1 MKTWA
6 RHLRDFVGL
15 LRYLRPYLGAG
26 RGLLLAVLAS
36 SLVITLFEGV
46 GVGLLV
52 PLLSLLLGG
61 EQATPMRPIQYLQA
75 QFPGHSP
82 AFYVGVCCVA
92 IVGAIAAKN
101 VGGYVSHIFS
111 SRLKRRIAVNLRDAL
126 FRRLQQAPLDLFDS
140 HPAGEI
146 ANIFLVES
154 FRASQAIDGA
164 IGLLQRG
171 SIALVYLGVLF
182 YISWPLTLLVVGL
195 GTAIGASLSFAYG
208 RLTRAGAEVTEIN
221 HRLASTLQQS
231 FAGIRVVRAANSQAT
246 EMRAFHEL
254 NDAQAKAEERS
265 NHALALVFPV
275 TETVAVIGAMVIVAV
290 AYIFWVKP
298 GRMLSSYLLG
308 YGFVL
313 LRLLPLLYQLYGMQ
327 GHLLYLAGGIRE
339 VRKWLDTPIFPER
352 PFGVRTFAGVERR
365 VTFER
370 VSFSYGDKAP
380 ALSDVSFEVPA
391 GHTVAIVGPSGSG
404 KSTLASLL
412 LRLRAPSSGR
422 IAVDGVD
429 AWDFTPAS
437 WHDAVFIVEQDAFLF
452 HGTLRENVLYAC
464 TDARAAALDAAIAT
478 ANLEDVVA
486 NLPAG
491 LDTLVGDRGAMLS
504 GGQRQRVAIARAVV
518 RNPAIL
524 ILDEAT
530 SHLDAVSE
538 QLVQQALNKAS
549 RGRTTLV
556 IAHRLSTI
564 READWIIVLED
575 GRLIEQ
581 GTWNDL
587 KARAGMFDR
596 LLSGMAR
603 A

>member
-1 MKTWA
+1 MKGWLK
-6 RHLRDFVGL
+6 HLRDFAGL
-15 LRYLRPYLGAG
+15 LQYLRPYLGAG

-36 SLVITLFEGV
+36 SLAMTVFEGV

-61 EQATPMRPIQYLQA
+61 EQAKPMRPIQFLQA

-92 IVGAIAAKN
+92 IVGAISAKN
-101 VGGYVSHIFS
+101 LGGYVSHIFS
-111 SRLKRRIAVNLRDAL
+111 SRLKRRISVNLRDAL
-126 FRRLQQAPLDLFDS
+126 FARLQQAPLELFDS
-140 HPAGEI
+140 RPAGEI

-154 FRASQAIDGA
+154 SRASAAFDGA
-164 IGLLQRG
+164 IGLIQRG

-195 GTAIGASLSFAYG
+195 GAAIGLSLSFAYG
-208 RLTRAGAEVTEIN
+208 RLTQAGTEVTEIN
-221 HRLASTLQQS
+221 HRLAGKLQQS
-231 FAGIRVVRAANSQAT
+231 FAGVRVVRAANSQSAEIRT
-246 EMRAFHEL
+246 FHDL
-254 NDAQAKAEERS
+254 NDAQARAEERS
-265 NHALALVFPV
+265 HHALALLFPV
-275 TETVAVIGAMVIVAV
+275 TETVAVVGAMCIVTV

-352 PFGVRTFAGVERR
+352 PFGTRAFAGVHRS
-365 VTFER
+365 VAFEH
-370 VSFSYGDKAP
+370 VSFTYGDKEP
-380 ALSDVSFEVPA
+380 ALSDVSFEIPA
-391 GHTVAIVGPSGSG
+391 GKTVAIVGPSGSG
-404 KSTLASLL
+404 KSTLAALL
-412 LRLRAPSSGR
+412 LRLRAPASGC
-422 IAVDGVD
+422 ISVDGVD
-429 AWDFTPAS
+429 AWEFSPAS
-437 WHDAVFIVEQDAFLF
+437 WHEAVFIVEQDAFLF

-464 TDARAAALDAAIAT
+464 ATSRVDALPQAIAS

-486 NLPAG
+486 HLPQG
-491 LDTLVGDRGAMLS
+491 LDTLVGDRGGMLS

-530 SHLDAVSE
+530 SHLDSVSE
-538 QLVQQALNKAS
+538 QLVQQALNRAA
-549 RGRTTLV
+549 RGRTTMV
-556 IAHRLSTI
+556 IAHRMSTI
-564 READWIIVLED
+564 READWIVVLEK
-575 GRLIEQ
+575 GRVVQQ
-581 GTWNDL
+581 GTWDDL
-587 KARAGMFDR
+587 KAQAGMFDR
-596 LLSGMAR
+596 LLSGVAR

>member
-1 MKTWA
+1 MKSWVK
-6 RHLRDFVGL
+6 HLREFVGL

-26 RGLLLAVLAS
+26 RGLLLAVFVS
-36 SLVITLFEGV
+36 SLVITVFEGV

-61 EQATPMRPIQYLQA
+61 DQAKPMRPIQYLQST
-75 QFPGHSP
+75 FPGHSP
-82 AFYVGVCCVA
+82 AFYVGICCVA
-92 IVGAIAAKN
+92 IIAAIIAKN
-101 VGGYVSHIFS
+101 IGGYVSHLFS

-126 FRRLQQAPLDLFDS
+126 FARLQQAPLDLFDS

-154 FRASQAIDGA
+154 YRASLALEGA
-164 IGLLQRG
+164 IGLMQRG
-171 SIALVYLGVLF
+171 SIALVYLVVLF
-182 YISWPLTLLVVGL
+182 YISWPLTLLVIGL
-195 GTAIGASLSFAYG
+195 GVAIGGSLSFTYG

-221 HRLASTLQQS
+221 HRLASILQQS
-231 FAGIRVVRAANSQAT
+231 FAGIRVVRAANAQSS
-246 EMRAFHEL
+246 EIRSFHEL
-254 NDAQAKAEERS
+254 NDAQARAEERS
-265 NHALALVFPV
+265 HHASALVFPI
-275 TETVAVIGAMVIVAV
+275 TETVAVIGAMVIVSV
-290 AYIFWVKP
+290 AYIFFVRP

-313 LRLLPLLYQLYGMQ
+313 LRLLPLLNQLYGMQ

-339 VRKWLDTPIFPER
+339 VRKWLDVPIYPER
-352 PFGVRTFAGVERR
+352 PFGTRTFGGVQRS
-365 VTFER
+365 VSFEN
-370 VSFSYGDKAP
+370 VAFSYGDKAP
-380 ALSDVSFEVPA
+380 ALKGVSFEVPA
-391 GHTVAIVGPSGSG
+391 GKTVAIVGSSGSG
-404 KSTLASLL
+404 KSTLAALL
-412 LRLRAPSSGR
+412 LRLRTPTAGR

-429 AWDFTPAS
+429 THEFSSAS

-464 TDARAAALDAAIAT
+464 AETRGSSLPAAIAT
-478 ANLEDVVA
+478 ANLDEVVA
-486 NLPAG
+486 NLPEG

-504 GGQRQRVAIARAVV
+504 GGQRQRVAIARAVI

-530 SHLDAVSE
+530 SHLDSVSE
-538 QLVQQALNKAS
+538 QLVQQALNRAA

-564 READWIIVLED
+564 READWIVVLED
-575 GRLIEQ
+575 GCLVEQ
-581 GTWNDL
+581 GTWEDL
-587 KARAGMFDR
+587 KAQAGMFDR
-596 LLSGMAR
+596 LLSGVAR

>member
-1 MKTWA
+1 MKA

-26 RGLLLAVLAS
+26 RGLLLAVVAS
-36 SLVITLFEGV
+36 SLIITVFEGV

-61 EQATPMRPIQYLQA
+61 EQAKPMRPIQFLQA
-75 QFPGHSP
+75 QFPGHSS

-92 IVGAIAAKN
+92 IVAAIAAKN
-101 VGGYVSHIFS
+101 AGGYVSTIFS
-111 SRLKRRIAVNLRDAL
+111 SRLKRRISVNLRDAL
-126 FRRLQQAPLDLFDS
+126 FLRLQQAPLELFDS

-154 FRASQAIDGA
+154 YRASQAVDGA
-164 IGLLQRG
+164 IGLLQRA
-171 SIALVYLGVLF
+171 SIALVYLAALF
-182 YISWPLTLLVVGL
+182 YISWPLTLLVVAL
-195 GTAIGASLSFAYG
+195 GSAIGASLSFAYS

-221 HRLASTLQQS
+221 HRLAATLQQS
-231 FAGIRVVRAANSQAT
+231 FAGIRVVRAANSQAA
-246 EMRAFHEL
+246 EMRTFHEL

-265 NHALALVFPV
+265 HHALALLFPL
-275 TETVAVIGAMVIVAV
+275 TETVAVVGAMVIVAV

-298 GRMLSSYLLG
+298 GHMLSSYLLG

-313 LRLLPLLYQLYGMQ
+313 LRLLPLLYQLYRMQ

-339 VRKWLDTPIFPER
+339 VRKWLDTPIFPVR
-352 PFGVRTFAGVERR
+352 PFGTRLFAGVHRAVR
-365 VTFER
+365 FEH
-370 VSFSYGDKAP
+370 VSFSYGDKSP
-380 ALSDVSFEVPA
+380 ALSDVSFDVPA
-391 GHTVAIVGPSGSG
+391 GKTVAIVGPSGSG
-404 KSTLASLL
+404 KSTLAALL
-412 LRLRAPSSGR
+412 LRLRAPASGR

-429 AWDFTPAS
+429 AWDFTPS
-437 WHDAVFIVEQDAFLF
+437 TWHDAVFIVEQDAFLF
-452 HGTLRENVLYAC
+452 HGTLRDNVLYAC
-464 TDARAAALDAAIAT
+464 TDSRAGALDAAIAT

-486 NLPAG
+486 HLPSG

-530 SHLDAVSE
+530 SHLDSVSE
-538 QLVQQALNKAS
+538 QLVQQALNRAA

-564 READWIIVLED
+564 READWIVVLED
-575 GRLIEQ
+575 GRLVEQ
-581 GTWNDL
+581 GTWDDL

>member
-1 MKTWA
+1 MKSWA
-6 RHLRDFVGL
+6 KHLRDFVGL
-15 LRYLRPYLGAG
+15 LQYLRPYLGAG
-26 RGLLLAVLAS
+26 RGLLLAVLVS
-36 SLVITLFEGV
+36 SLVITVFEGV

-61 EQATPMRPIQYLQA
+61 EQAKPMRPIQFLQA

-101 VGGYVSHIFS
+101 VGGYVSQIFS
-111 SRLKRRIAVNLRDAL
+111 SLLKRRISVNLRDAL

-182 YISWPLTLLVVGL
+182 YISWPLTLLVVAL
-195 GTAIGASLSFAYG
+195 GTAIGASLSFTYG
-208 RLTRAGAEVTEIN
+208 RLTRAGAEVTEFN
-221 HRLASTLQQS
+221 HRLAAQLQQS
-231 FAGIRVVRAANSQAT
+231 FAGVRVVRAANSQAT
-246 EMRAFHEL
+246 EMRTFHEL

-265 NHALALVFPV
+265 HHALALLFPV

-352 PFGVRTFAGVERR
+352 PFGSRRFIGVERGLA
-365 VTFER
+365 FEH
-370 VSFSYGDKAP
+370 VSFRYGEKAP

-391 GHTVAIVGPSGSG
+391 GQTVAIVGPSGSG
-404 KSTLASLL
+404 KSTLAALL

-422 IAVDGVD
+422 IALDGTDV
-429 AWDFTPAS
+429 WDFSPAS

-464 TDARAAALDAAIAT
+464 TDSRGDALSAAIAT

-486 NLPAG
+486 NLPQG

-530 SHLDAVSE
+530 SHLDSVSE
-538 QLVQQALNKAS
+538 QLVQQALNKAA

-564 READWIIVLED
+564 READWIVVLED
-575 GRLIEQ
+575 GHVVEQ
-581 GTWNDL
+581 GTWDDL
-587 KARAGMFDR
+587 KAQAGMFDR
-596 LLSGMAR
+596 LLSGVAAR
-603 A
+603 